1 MNGAGP
7 PGIPEFFGRL
17 LLWTLAVFGV
27 MMLIMLC
34 AGIIR

>member
-17 LLWTLAVFGV
+17 LLWTLAIIGV
-27 MMLIMLC
+27 IMIIAYC
-34 AGIIR
+34 AGVLK